1 MAAKEKTI
9 NQAHDAPSI
18 EERAHWYAIY
28 TKAAKEDCV
37 VTNIMR
43 SGLEAFNPKIKTNR
57 KVWGMPK
64 EVTVPLFPCYVF
76 AKFGS
81 AAMYSIRYVRGV
93 RRIVGFGVTP
103 IEKSTIDSIR
113 LQATNEFKRASL
125 PEFLPGDPVIV
136 NRGALYGLEGLF
148 VSELSGKER
157 VTILLQ
163 TIEWQARVQVEKT
176 ALGKSSTV

>member
-1 MAAKEKTI
+1 
-9 NQAHDAPSI
+9 
-18 EERAHWYAIY
+18 
-28 TKAAKEDCV
+28 
-37 VTNIMR
+37 
-43 SGLEAFNPKIKTNR
+43 
-57 KVWGMPK
+57 
-64 EVTVPLFPCYVF
+64 
-76 AKFGS
+76 
-81 AAMYSIRYVRGV
+81 V